1 VLNKLDQAKSADVN
15 TVLENLRQA
24 NPRAKVV
31 RAESVIQVDGGEAIQ
46 GKRVLVIEDGPTLT
60 HGGMTFGAGIVAAKR
75 FGAAAIVDPRRYAV
89 GEIADT
95 FKAYPGTGQLLPAM
109 GYGERQMKDL
119 EATIAAVPCD
129 LVLVATPVDLGRVIQ
144 IAQKTL
150 RVRYELHEIGGTPM
164 RELLEAAVKRAVV
177 SR

>member
-1 VLNKLDQAKSADVN
+1 
-15 TVLENLRQA
+15 
-24 NPRAKVV
+24 
-31 RAESVIQVDGGEAIQ
+31 
-46 GKRVLVIEDGPTLT
+46 
-60 HGGMTFGAGIVAAKR
+60 
-75 FGAAAIVDPRRYAV
+75 VDPRRYAV

-95 FKAYPGTGQLLPAM
+95 FKAYPSTGTLLPAM

-129 LVLVATPVDLGRVIQ
+129 LVLVATPVDLGRIIK